1 MEQGGGRN
9 NNFGFLRLLLATL
22 VIVSHS
28 PQILDGNRS
37 REILTRAFGTIS
49 LGDFA
54 VDGFFI
60 ISGYL
65 VTKSFLQDPSVFSYL
80 GKRALRIYPGFLVG
94 FWICVL
100 LIAPFVSGPTRVL
113 SISTLLQ
120 EFPNSIGLQGPLVKG
135 VFPGMAYPNLDSPM
149 WTIGFEFKCYIFT
162 MCLALAGLYA
172 RKWRALILVGMV
184 ALLGINAYDPIPHG
198 VHWNSMVRFA
208 AIFGVGILCYI
219 YRDKIRFTHRGAIL
233 SALMLVLLL
242 FSKRW
247 AEASVAI
254 FGGYLIFWIAFKLPV
269 FRLSKLANKT
279 DLSYGMYLY
288 AWPIASIIAWK
299 FRHINP
305 WLLSA
310 FTFAGAV
317 VAAYFSWTLVEKP
330 CLGLIKRNQ
339 PARTL
344 LDPALAL
351 KAEMEDVTTV

>member
-37 REILTRAFGTIS
+37 REILTRAFGTMS

-65 VTKSFLQDPSVFSYL
+65 VTKSFVQDPSVFSYL
-80 GKRALRIYPGFLVG
+80 GKRALRIYPGFLAS

-100 LIAPFVSGPTRVL
+100 LIAPFVCTEKVF
-113 SISTLLQ
+113 STKLLTDQ
-120 EFPNSIGLQGPLVKG
+120 LITSMLLLPPNSAG
-135 VFPGMAYPNLDSPM
+135 VFPGLPHQLLNSPM
-149 WTIGFEFKCYIFT
+149 WTIILEFGCYIAVIFGGF
-162 MCLALAGLYA
+162 LNLYSRRLRTLSVA
-172 RKWRALILVGMV
+172 VVFMLIVW
-184 ALLGINAYDPIPHG
+184 NAYMAHYGSPI
-198 VHWNSMVRFA
+198 RFA
-208 AIFGVGILCYI
+208 AIFGAGIVYYI
-219 YRDKIRFTHRGAIL
+219 YRDKVRFTHRGAII
-233 SALMLVLLL
+233 SALMLVFLL
-242 FSKRW
+242 FSKHC

-279 DLSYGMYLY
+279 DLSYGVYLY
-288 AWPIASIIAWK
+288 AWPIASIIAWN
-299 FRHINP
+299 FRGINP

-310 FTFAGAV
+310 LTFTLAV
-317 VAAYFSWTLVEKP
+317 IVAYFSWTFVEKP
-330 CLGLIKRNQ
+330 CLRLIKTETTT
-339 PARTL
+339 RTH
-344 LDPALAL
+344 LDPALSL
-351 KAEMEDVTTV
+351 SQDLEDVRTVLPS